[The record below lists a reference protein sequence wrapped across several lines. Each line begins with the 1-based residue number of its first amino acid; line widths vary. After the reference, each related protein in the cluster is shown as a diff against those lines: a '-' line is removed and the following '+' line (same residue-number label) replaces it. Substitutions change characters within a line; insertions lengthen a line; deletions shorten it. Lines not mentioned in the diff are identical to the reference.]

1 MYILIIGCSTIGYHL
16 AKSLLAAGHEITIVE
31 KNPVRST
38 LMWDEFGSIVI
49 QGDGTNPQTLQSA
62 GAARADSFIAVTGSD
77 EINLIASQIAKNKFG
92 VKNTI
97 SLVKDTKNEQLF
109 HMLGV
114 DSVINSTHHIVA
126 SIEETIPDKPLLHLA
141 QSKIPGLELISI
153 SIPED
158 SSIVGQSIKEIE
170 LPPHSF
176 IAIVMKDNR
185 AEPPIDDLIIEA
197 HDEIIAVTTAD
208 EETVMY
214 EILTGVL

>member
-31 KNPVRST
+31 KNSIRST

-62 GAARADSFIAVTGSD
+62 GASRADSFIAVTGSD
-77 EINLIASQIAKNKFG
+77 ETNLIACQIAKKKFG

-97 SLVKDTKNEQLF
+97 SLVKDTENEQLF
-109 HMLGV
+109 HILSI

-126 SIEETIPDKPLLHLA
+126 SIEETIPGKPLLHLA

-158 SSIVGQSIKEIE
+158 SSIVGQSIKQIE

-185 AEPPIDDLIIEA
+185 AEPPIGSLIIEA

>member
-31 KNPVRST
+31 KNPVRNT

-126 SIEETIPDKPLLHLA
+126 SIEETIPGKPLLHLA

-185 AEPPIDDLIIEA
+185 AESPKDSLIIEA
-197 HDEIIAVTTAD
+197 NDEIIAVTTAD